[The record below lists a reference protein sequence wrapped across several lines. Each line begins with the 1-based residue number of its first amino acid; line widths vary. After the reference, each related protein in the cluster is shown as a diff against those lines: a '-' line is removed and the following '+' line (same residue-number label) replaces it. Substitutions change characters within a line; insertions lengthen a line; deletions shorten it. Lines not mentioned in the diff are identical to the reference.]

1 MLTKYII
8 ISLGFLLFAF
18 FVFRVIIKREYKNR
32 LRLSSVSYMLEILV
46 FAIHAN
52 LFYLTIPT
60 KWPNL
65 PPFPENLEIRVV
77 STIIFGIGLI
87 ILLISWF
94 RLGTKPSLGIDKN
107 KLQTGGM
114 YKYSRNPQLVGY
126 GLMLTA
132 FSIIFFSY
140 LAFIWVLLFLT
151 ASYFMVKSE
160 EEFLE
165 QKYNEEY
172 IDYCRQVPRIIKI

>member
-1 MLTKYII
+1 MLIKFII

-18 FVFRVIIKREYKNR
+18 LVFRVIIKREYRNR
-32 LRLSSVSYMLEILV
+32 LRLSSISYVLEILV

-52 LFYLTIPT
+52 LFYLTIPS

-65 PPFPENLEIRVV
+65 PPFSENQGIRIASAIV
-77 STIIFGIGLI
+77 FGVGVI

-107 KLQTGGM
+107 KLQTGGL

-126 GLMLTA
+126 GLMLAA
-132 FSIIFFSY
+132 FSVAYFSY
-140 LAFIWVLLFLT
+140 LSLIWVLLFLAT
-151 ASYFMVKSE
+151 SYFMVKSE

-172 IDYCRQVPRIIKI
+172 IDYCKQVPRIINI

>member
-1 MLTKYII
+1 MLTK
-8 ISLGFLLFAF
+8 FLLFSITFILFAYL
-18 FVFRVIIKREYKNR
+18 VFRVILKKNYKNR
-32 LRLSSVSYMLEILV
+32 LRLSPISYLLEILV

-52 LFYLTIPT
+52 SIYLILPS

-65 PPFPENLEIRVV
+65 PPFPENQDLIIV
-77 STIIFGIGLI
+77 STIIFVIGVI

-107 KLQTGGM
+107 KLQTGGL
-114 YKYSRNPQLVGY
+114 YRFSRNPQLVGY
-126 GLMLTA
+126 GLMLAA
-132 FSIIFFSY
+132 FTIIFYSY
-140 LAFIWVLLFLT
+140 LVLIWFLLYLT
-151 ASYFMVKSE
+151 TSYFMVQSE

-172 IDYCRQVPRIIKI
+172 IDYCRRVPRIIKI